1 MRSADSGM
9 QLSSV
14 YDLSAKIHIPAV
26 QHHAGRSLADGMH
39 MEIQACFIELLQY
52 FGDLLRMEG

>member
-1 MRSADSGM
+1 M